1 MPELTGPTLG
11 KGFTALA
18 QAIIQV
24 AQQLRIMNQLSA
36 IRARAEY
43 EDSQLASM
51 TKFRRIEAELFPA
64 LEEGQ
69 NRG

>member
-24 AQQLRIMNQLSA
+24 AQQIRIGNQMTALKM
-36 IRARAEY
+36 RAEY
-43 EDSQLASM
+43 MGVSPTTNAD
-51 TKFRRIEAELFPA
+51 FRRIEAELFPA